1 MCRRWLTR
9 RRRHLHSCP
18 TSCTQYSAD
27 ATHVMLTAP
36 KCCSHELT
44 FASVH
49 DSCWALAGN
58 IDQMLAMLRDTFII
72 FYSSDV
78 LEKLREKISSHF

>member
-1 MCRRWLTR
+1 
-9 RRRHLHSCP
+9 
-18 TSCTQYSAD
+18 
-27 ATHVMLTAP
+27 MLTAP